1 MENENISKVQQ
12 IALLAE
18 ETERNL
24 TRSRQS
30 WTSFLHTAARLYK
43 YPFNEQLLIFA
54 QRPEATACADY
65 DIWNKQMNRYIR
77 RGSKG
82 IALIDTDT
90 EPRTLKYVFD
100 VSDTGKTERS
110 KTPFLWE
117 YRDEH
122 ENVVASALESKYDVS
137 AKNGIANQLESIAA
151 QLVDE
156 YWGNYKR
163 DIFDIVD
170 DSFLE
175 GYDEDNIGMAFR
187 NAAVVSTTYTLL
199 TRCGIN
205 ADEYFEDEDFLSIF
219 DFNTSDTV
227 NFLAT
232 AVSETSEQVLRQIEM
247 SVKNYE
253 RERSKNNEQ
262 HHLQSERR
270 LSDSELNSRTDR
282 TETSRE
288 IRQNEERISQES
300 SSGSLEQ
307 NGIEGHSLQS
317 SVGDRRSSEQSLGAD
332 DARTDEISG
341 SDGRTESERPDE
353 MGRSDEQSSGSGRG
367 DNSDG
372 TDLQLSNHDF
382 DARWNGI
389 EYFHQDKEKNE
400 LIKTFLAPHK
410 EEIAMFYESH
420 SDRDER
426 SDFIMSFFNSTPYEM
441 TLSNDVNAGFEA
453 YSDAIRLWRNDGTEL
468 REAWQKWFQIERSV
482 FGLMLMEEW
491 TEPQA
496 SLLSDAE
503 KQMELIGT
511 AVKNEAPLYLPQ
523 SAVDYVLCGG
533 SDFSEG
539 KMRIY
544 RQFTESLSKEEN
556 IKFLKNEYGTG
567 GHSDAIP
574 ASGFWEG
581 HDAKGI
587 EISDHYSVPQR
598 RVLLTWN
605 YVEKRLSELVKAG
618 RYLNPKETE
627 MYPQWL
633 ENRLLKE
640 AEWKREREISD
651 ILRNSANENEP
662 PKEYRYEY
670 NIGDTVKLGTDEYTI
685 LSLEEPVV
693 LSNIQFPLFTEEF
706 SKDEFE
712 KKVKENPANNHLRVE
727 VEVERPAVNTE
738 IETEIDD
745 SNKPDFLLQYE
756 QVKNDNPDS
765 IVLLH
770 VGGFYYAFGKDAEIV
785 AKHTNYTAPGK
796 NLYGNVFIPF
806 CQVLDFNLSY
816 VTKSLNENNI
826 ETVVMALDKGV
837 MDRYSP
843 PSLAEMKET
852 EVLYKVLSALKIDD
866 IDLVYKDS
874 ILIADDGDTVWEG
887 QEFYEFLVHE
897 AIVFEDD
904 GSALGISDELLAEF
918 GKLAEQNG
926 ISLPKR
932 ETTLEEKPAVTVN
945 SRNSIIADEYNG
957 LKEHNPDS
965 IVLYQIGDFF
975 EMFGEDAIKVSK
987 QLDLV
992 LTSREFPNIGR
1003 VEMCGFPKHRLEAYL
1018 EKIRE
1023 ESSVVISGIPDGKTE
1038 RETFQLLRI
1047 GENSE
1052 LEKAKELIN
1061 KFCLDEYGEDAD
1073 FGDMKNID
1081 IAYTTLTDAEI
1092 PVQVSVN
1099 LVDFRIDRFIDNN
1112 HYDSRTYDSLEALIN
1127 GELYSLDFDD
1137 LVYIPDEA
1145 LESRTYPDTATEID
1159 TFDDVDP
1166 SAIRENLAGHGIV
1179 NGEVVDPEALEN
1191 APFIQQVM
1199 SDTEP
1204 SSRFEVRQL
1213 SVPFEGEKYAVYDNE
1228 TDDFYVS
1235 EDNLTHWFDTEE
1247 EALADLENI
1256 SAQNDVVAE
1265 IREPAIPYNVGDVI
1279 YLENDT
1285 PYVIED
1291 IGSHDVRIR
1300 DTTLLYPISRVE
1312 NRANFLKL
1320 LDRYPQ
1326 EEHSKFTAKTVEEF
1340 KAEDY
1345 GLPYDITI
1353 QTIRTDEP
1361 ELPKPENFHI
1371 TDYNLGVGGA
1381 KEKFRNNIT
1390 AINLLHDL
1398 EFEGRQATPEEQEIL
1413 SRYVGWGG
1421 LADAFDDT
1429 NEKWADEYKEL
1440 YVTLSP
1446 DEYRAAKSSVL
1457 DAHYTSPTIINAM
1470 YEAIGNMGFTEGN
1483 ILEPSMGIG
1492 NFFGMLPDEMS
1503 TSRLY
1508 GVEIDS
1514 ISGRIAKQLYPNA
1527 DITISGFEKTSRR
1540 DFYDIAIGNVPFG
1553 QTKVNDREYNK
1564 LGFSIHNYFFAK
1576 ALDQV
1581 RPGGIVA
1588 FVTSHHTM
1596 DAKTPEVRKYLAQRA
1611 DLLGAVR
1618 LPNNAFKANAGT
1630 DVVSDIIFLQKREEP
1645 MEIEPDWVH
1654 LGMSEN
1660 GFPINSYF
1668 AEHPEMILGEQS
1680 SKSTQYGVDAFTV
1693 KPIEGADLGELL
1705 HEAMKNIEGTYK
1717 AAELPTL
1724 EENTE
1729 VSKVSI
1735 PADPNVKN
1743 YSYAVVDGDVYYRQN
1758 SIMVKTEVNATAK
1771 ERIKGMV
1778 GLRDCVNQLIDLQ
1791 LDELTTDSEI
1801 SEKQAE
1807 LNTLYDNFTKKYGL
1821 INDKVNKSAFSNDSS
1836 YYLLCSLEILD
1847 EEKKLKRKADMF
1859 TKRTIKQH
1867 SSVTKVDT
1875 AVEALAVSIGER
1887 ACVDL
1892 GFMASLMG
1900 EGATPQ
1906 KIVEDLQG
1914 IIFKDPRTGPF
1925 DLESNPDR
1933 SYIGWQTADEY
1944 LSGNV
1949 REKLV
1954 YAEYEAEKNPFFNVN
1969 VEALKKAQPKE
1980 LDASEIEVRLGATW
1994 IDKEI
1999 IEQFMFETFKTPNY
2013 AQFNMKVK
2021 YSEYTAEWRIENKSF
2036 ISGSDVNAHV
2046 TYGTTRKS
2054 AYEILEDSLNLRDV
2068 RVYDTVIENGK
2079 DKRVLNS
2086 KETTLAQQKQQ
2097 VIKDE
2102 FRDWIFR
2109 DPERRNYLVEKYNV
2123 LFNST
2128 KPREYDGSHI
2138 VFSGMNPEIKLRE
2151 HQLNAVAH
2159 ILYGGN
2165 TLLAH
2170 EVGAGK
2176 TFEMVAAAMESK
2188 RLGLCRKPLFAVPN
2202 HLTEQWASEFLR
2214 LYPSANILVT
2224 TKKDFQPENRKK
2236 FCARIATG
2244 DYDAIIIGHSQFEK
2258 IPVSLERQERLIQQ
2272 QIDEITEN
2280 IAMMKY
2286 DRGEKFTVKQ
2296 LEKTRRSLEAKL
2308 EKLQSTE
2315 RKDDVVNFE
2324 QLGVDRLYVDE
2335 AHNYKNLFLYTK
2347 MRNVAGLSTSEAQKS
2362 SDMFMKCRYLDEVTG
2377 NKGVVFATGTPVS
2390 NSMTELYTMMRYL
2403 QYDML
2408 QKKNLTH
2415 FDAWASNFGE
2425 TTTAIELAP
2434 EGTGY
2439 RARTRFAKFFNL
2451 PELMNMFKEAAD
2463 IKTAD
2468 TLNLPRPEA
2477 EYHNVVAHPTET
2489 QKGLVSELSERAAA
2503 VHLGSVDPS
2512 EDNMLKI
2519 TSDGRKLGLDQR
2531 IINPDFADEEG
2542 TKVNLCVDNIVRIY
2556 EEGNADKLTQLVFCD
2571 ISTPKTKTAA
2581 KAEPTLTNLDPI
2593 PEKSFTV
2600 YEDIRDKL
2608 IARGVKPEEIAFI
2621 HDANTEEKKKDLFGK
2636 VRSGK
2641 VRVLMG
2647 STSKMGAGTNVQ
2659 DRLIA
2664 LHDLDA
2670 PWRPGDLEQ
2679 RSGRIVRQGN
2689 QNEKVHIYR
2698 YVTESTFDAYLW
2710 QTLEQKQK
2718 FISQIMTSKSPVRSC
2733 EDVDET
2739 TLSFAEIKAL
2749 CAGDERIKEKMDLDV
2764 DVAKLKLMKAS
2775 HQNQQFRLEDNI
2787 LKNFP
2792 QQIKQYEE
2800 YINGFQ
2806 TDIQTAKDNS
2816 HPPEGFAGMT
2826 IRGDFLTDKENAG
2839 AALIDAM
2846 KDAKFFMEA
2855 PIGSYRGFDM
2865 SLSVEDFGKKYVLTL
2880 KGKMSHKVELGKD
2893 PRGNLIR
2900 IDNVLDSITKRLNDT
2915 QLRLDNVKTQLENAK
2930 AELGKPF
2937 PQEEELKIKSA
2948 RLTELNIALNM
2959 DKPEA
2964 PSAENAIAKSNR
2976 PSIMDK
2982 LQMASA
2988 KSKTTIP
2995 KTTEKKKTEE
3005 VL

>member
-1 MENENISKVQQ
+1 
-12 IALLAE
+12 
-18 ETERNL
+18 
-24 TRSRQS
+24 
-30 WTSFLHTAARLYK
+30 
-43 YPFNEQLLIFA
+43 
-54 QRPEATACADY
+54 
-65 DIWNKQMNRYIR
+65 
-77 RGSKG
+77 
-82 IALIDTDT
+82 
-90 EPRTLKYVFD
+90 
-100 VSDTGKTERS
+100 
-110 KTPFLWE
+110 
-117 YRDEH
+117 
-122 ENVVASALESKYDVS
+122 
-137 AKNGIANQLESIAA
+137 
-151 QLVDE
+151 
-156 YWGNYKR
+156 
-163 DIFDIVD
+163 
-170 DSFLE
+170 
-175 GYDEDNIGMAFR
+175 
-187 NAAVVSTTYTLL
+187 
-199 TRCGIN
+199 
-205 ADEYFEDEDFLSIF
+205 
-219 DFNTSDTV
+219 
-227 NFLAT
+227 
-232 AVSETSEQVLRQIEM
+232 
-247 SVKNYE
+247 
-253 RERSKNNEQ
+253 
-262 HHLQSERR
+262 
-270 LSDSELNSRTDR
+270 
-282 TETSRE
+282 
-288 IRQNEERISQES
+288 
-300 SSGSLEQ
+300 
-307 NGIEGHSLQS
+307 
-317 SVGDRRSSEQSLGAD
+317 
-332 DARTDEISG
+332 
-341 SDGRTESERPDE
+341 

-389 EYFHQDKEKNE
+389 EYFHQNKEKNE

-441 TLSNDVNAGFEA
+441 TLSNGVNAGFEA

-605 YVEKRLSELVKAG
+605 YIESRLSELIKAD
-618 RYLNPKETE
+618 RYLNSKETE

-651 ILRNSANENEP
+651 ILRNSANEKEP
-662 PKEYRYEY
+662 TKEYRYEY
-670 NIGDTVKLGTDEYTI
+670 SIGDTVKLGTDEYTI

-738 IETEIDD
+738 TETDIDD

-765 IVLLH
+765 IVLMH
-770 VGGFYYAFGKDAEIV
+770 VGGFYYAFGKDAETV
-785 AKHTNYTAPGK
+785 AKHTNYTAVEK
-796 NLYGNVFIPF
+796 NIYGNVFTPC

-816 VTKSLNENNI
+816 VTKSLVENNI

-837 MDRYSP
+837 MDRYPHVDETRNPEKVILSFVQP
-843 PSLAEMKET
+843 ETKET

-866 IDLVYKDS
+866 IDLAYKDN
-874 ILIADDGDTVWEG
+874 ILIADDGDNVWKG
-887 QEFYEFLVHE
+887 QEFYEFLVDE

-904 GSALGISDELLAEF
+904 GSALGISDDLLGEF

-926 ISLPKR
+926 ISLPER
-932 ETTLEEKPAVTVN
+932 ETPVNEKPAVTVN

-965 IVLYQIGDFF
+965 IVLYQVGDFF

-1003 VEMCGFPKHRLEAYL
+1003 VEMCGFPRHRLEAYL

-1023 ESSVVISGIPDGKTE
+1023 ENNVVISAVPNGKTE
-1038 RETFQLLRI
+1038 RETFQMLRI
-1047 GENSE
+1047 GDNSE
-1052 LEKAKELIN
+1052 LEKAKDLIN
-1061 KFCLDEYGEDAD
+1061 KFCLEEYGEDAD
-1073 FGDMKNID
+1073 FSDMKNID

-1112 HYDSRTYDSLEALIN
+1112 HYDSRSYDSLEALIN

-1145 LESRTYPDTATEID
+1145 LESQTFGKTKID
-1159 TFDDVDP
+1159 DFADVDP
-1166 SAIRENLAGHGIV
+1166 SAIRENLAEHGIV
-1179 NGEVVDPEALEN
+1179 NGEVVDPEALGN
-1191 APFIQQVM
+1191 SPFIQQVM
-1199 SDTEP
+1199 NDTEP
-1204 SSRFEVRQL
+1204 SGRFEVRQL

-1228 TDDFYVS
+1228 TDDFYVT

-1247 EALADLENI
+1247 EALADLEEIKRIVYGTNT
-1256 SAQNDVVAE
+1256 VAE
-1265 IREPAIPYNVGDVI
+1265 KIRELEIPYNVGDVI

-1326 EEHSKFTAKTVEEF
+1326 EEHSKFTTKTVEEF

-1361 ELPKPENFHI
+1361 ELSKPENFHI
-1371 TDYNLGVGGA
+1371 TDYNLGIGGA
-1381 KEKFRNNIT
+1381 KEKFKNNII
-1390 AINLLHDL
+1390 AINLLKEL
-1398 EFEGRQATPEEQEIL
+1398 ESEGRNATPEEQEIL

-1429 NEKWADEYKEL
+1429 NEKWGDEYREL

-1668 AEHPEMILGEQS
+1668 TEHPEMILGEQS

-1705 HEAMKNIEGTYK
+1705 HEAMKNIQGSYK

-1735 PADPNVKN
+1735 TADPNVKN

-1778 GLRDCVNQLIDLQ
+1778 GLRDCVNELIDLQ

-1836 YYLLCSLEILD
+1836 YYLLCSLEVLD

-1949 REKLV
+1949 GEKLV

-1969 VEALKKAQPKE
+1969 VEALAKAQPKE

-2079 DKRVLNS
+2079 EKRVLNS

-2608 IARGVKPEEIAFI
+2608 IASGVKPEEIAFI

-2806 TDIQTAKDNS
+2806 ADIQTAKDNS

-2826 IRGDFLTDKENAG
+2826 VRGDFLTDKENAG

-2846 KDAKFFMEA
+2846 KDVKIFMET

-2915 QLRLDNVKTQLENAK
+2915 QLRLDNVKTQMENAK

-2964 PSAENAIAKSNR
+2964 PSAENAIAKSSR

>member
-122 ENVVASALESKYDVS
+122 ENTVTSALESKYDVS

-170 DSFLE
+170 HSFLE

-199 TRCGIN
+199 TRCGLN

-232 AVSETSEQVLRQIEM
+232 AVSETSEQVLRQIEI

-270 LSDSELNSRTDR
+270 LSDSELNSRSDR
-282 TETSRE
+282 EETPRE
-288 IRQNEERISQES
+288 IRQNEEGISQES
-300 SSGSLEQ
+300 PSGSLEQ
-307 NGIEGHSLQS
+307 NGIEGHSLQP
-317 SVGDRRSSEQSLGAD
+317 SVGDRRSSEQSLGTD
-332 DARTDEISG
+332 DARTDEISR

-372 TDLQLSNHDF
+372 TDLQLNLFTSSQ
-382 DARWNGI
+382 NG
-389 EYFHQDKEKNE
+389 EQLSLF
-400 LIKTFLAPHK
+400 PS
-410 EEIAMFYESH
+410 EEE
-420 SDRDER
+420 
-426 SDFIMSFFNSTPYEM
+426 
-441 TLSNDVNAGFEA
+441 
-453 YSDAIRLWRNDGTEL
+453 
-468 REAWQKWFQIERSV
+468 QIN
-482 FGLMLMEEW
+482 
-491 TEPQA
+491 
-496 SLLSDAE
+496 
-503 KQMELIGT
+503 II
-511 AVKNEAPLYLPQ
+511 NEAE
-523 SAVDYVLCGG
+523 
-533 SDFSEG
+533 SDFSTLFASSFSQKEIDAFLLVGSNSEHPRTRIATEYMKQKDIPTLAEYLKTMYHGGYGVAVDGKEISAWYADDGIHISRGTSARYSKSAMVVSWENVATRIGEMLDEG
-539 KMRIY
+539 TFATNGELAEAEGLERNLLAQKILFLK
-544 RQFTESLSKEEN
+544 QDLSKDFKEQYLPSINGKEFWYYRESGERLTDLLSN
-556 IKFLKNEYGTG
+556 TEFRQTLLSEYREFL
-567 GHSDAIP
+567 A
-574 ASGFWEG
+574 
-581 HDAKGI
+581 
-587 EISDHYSVPQR
+587 
-598 RVLLTWN
+598 N
-605 YVEKRLSELVKAG
+605 YVSDRSIMRFHFHKFFEIEKALSELNLP
-618 RYLNPKETE
+618 R
-627 MYPQWL
+627 
-633 ENRLLKE
+633 
-640 AEWKREREISD
+640 
-651 ILRNSANENEP
+651 
-662 PKEYRYEY
+662 KEYSSDMMETPKITQFITDDEINATIAKKYSGVQDGQFRIYEFFTQEHTTKEKEDFLKHEY
-670 NIGDTVKLGTDEYTI
+670 GIGGG
-685 LSLEEPVV
+685 
-693 LSNIQFPLFTEEF
+693 
-706 SKDEFE
+706 
-712 KKVKENPANNHLRVE
+712 NNAISGNFHSWEDHDGKGLRLQ
-727 VEVERPAVNTE
+727 
-738 IETEIDD
+738 
-745 SNKPDFLLQYE
+745 KPDCKEIQLKWNQVAKRIENLIKSGNYLSADDLQKYE
-756 QVKNDNPDS
+756 ERKRAEAISETDDGERVVISFYNGDNP
-765 IVLLH
+765 
-770 VGGFYYAFGKDAEIV
+770 EI
-785 AKHTNYTAPGK
+785 KT
-796 NLYGNVFIPF
+796 LY
-806 CQVLDFNLSY
+806 S
-816 VTKSLNENNI
+816 
-826 ETVVMALDKGV
+826 
-837 MDRYSP
+837 
-843 PSLAEMKET
+843 
-852 EVLYKVLSALKIDD
+852 VLSALKINDVELSIED
-866 IDLVYKDS
+866 G
-874 ILIADDGDTVWEG
+874 ILIADDGDNVWEG
-887 QEFYEFLVHE
+887 QEFYEFLVDE
-897 AIVFEDD
+897 AIVFNDD
-904 GSALGISDELLAEF
+904 GSALGISDELLGEF

-926 ISLPKR
+926 VTLPER
-932 ETTLEEKPAVTVN
+932 ETPVNEKPAVTAN

-965 IVLYQIGDFF
+965 IILYQVGDFF

-1003 VEMCGFPKHRLEAYL
+1003 VEMCGFPRHRLEAYL

-1023 ESSVVISGIPDGKTE
+1023 ENNVVISAVPDGKTE
-1038 RETFQLLRI
+1038 RETFQMLRI
-1047 GENSE
+1047 GDNSE

-1073 FGDMKNID
+1073 FNDMKNID
-1081 IAYTTLTDAEI
+1081 IAYTTLTDKEI

-1112 HYDSRTYDSLEALIN
+1112 HYDSRSYDSLEALIN
-1127 GELYSLDFDD
+1127 GELYGLDFDD

-1145 LESRTYPDTATEID
+1145 LESKIYTNTEI
-1159 TFDDVDP
+1159 VSGP
-1166 SAIRENLAGHGIV
+1166 SN
-1179 NGEVVDPEALEN
+1179 
-1191 APFIQQVM
+1191 
-1199 SDTEP
+1199 
-1204 SSRFEVRQL
+1204 RFEVRQL
-1213 SVPFEGEKYAVYDNE
+1213 SVPFEGDKFAVYDNE
-1228 TDDFYVS
+1228 TDDFYVT

-1300 DTTLLYPISRVE
+1300 DTTLLFPISRVE

-1320 LDRYPQ
+1320 LEQYPQ

-1353 QTIRTDEP
+1353 QTLGTKEA
-1361 ELPKPENFHI
+1361 EKAKPENFHI

-1381 KEKFRNNIT
+1381 KEKFKNNII
-1390 AINLLHDL
+1390 AINLLKEL
-1398 EFEGRQATPEEQEIL
+1398 EHEGRQATPEEQEIL

-1429 NEKWADEYKEL
+1429 NEKWGDEYREL

-1527 DITISGFEKTSRR
+1527 DITMSGFEKTSRR

-1735 PADPNVKN
+1735 PADPNIKN

-1778 GLRDCVNQLIDLQ
+1778 GLRDCVNELIDLQ

-1836 YYLLCSLEILD
+1836 YYLLCSLEVLD

-1969 VEALKKAQPKE
+1969 VEALTKAQPKE

-2109 DPERRNYLVEKYNV
+2109 DPDRRNYLVEKYNV

-2408 QKKNLTH
+2408 SKKNLTH

-2503 VHLGSVDPS
+2503 VHLGNVDPS

-2581 KAEPTLTNLDPI
+2581 KSEPTLTNLSLV
-2593 PEKSFTV
+2593 PEKFFTV

-2659 DRLIA
+2659 DRLVA

-2806 TDIQTAKDNS
+2806 ADIQTAKDNS

-2915 QLRLDNVKTQLENAK
+2915 QLRLDNVKTQMENAK

-2964 PSAENAIAKSNR
+2964 PSAENAIAKSSR

-2995 KTTEKKKTEE
+2995 KATEKKKTEE

>member
-30 WTSFLHTAARLYK
+30 WTSFLNTAARLYK

-77 RGSKG
+77 KGSKG

-122 ENVVASALESKYDVS
+122 ENTVTSALESKYDVS
-137 AKNGIANQLESIAA
+137 AKNGIANQLESIAS

-156 YWGNYKR
+156 YWGNFKR

-232 AVSETSEQVLRQIEM
+232 AVSETSEQVLRQIEI

-282 TETSRE
+282 EETPRE
-288 IRQNEERISQES
+288 IRQNEEGISQES
-300 SSGSLEQ
+300 PSGSLEQ
-307 NGIEGHSLQS
+307 NGIEGYSLQPS
-317 SVGDRRSSEQSLGAD
+317 AGDRRSSEQSLGTD
-332 DARTDEISG
+332 DARTDEISR

-441 TLSNDVNAGFEA
+441 TLSNGVNAGFEA

-496 SLLSDAE
+496 SLLSGAE
-503 KQMELIGT
+503 KQELIGT
-511 AVKNEAPLYLPQ
+511 AVKNEAPLYLSQ

-605 YVEKRLSELVKAG
+605 YIESRLSELVKAD

-651 ILRNSANENEP
+651 ILRNSAKEKET

-670 NIGDTVKLGTDEYTI
+670 NVGDTVKLGADEYTI
-685 LSLEEPVV
+685 LSADDPVV

-738 IETEIDD
+738 TDIDD

-765 IVLLH
+765 IVLMH

-785 AKHTNYTAPGK
+785 SKHTNYTAEGK
-796 NLYGNVFIPF
+796 NLYGNVFTPF
-806 CQVLDFNLSY
+806 CQMLDFNLSY

-837 MDRYSP
+837 MDRYTP
-843 PSLAEMKET
+843 PSL
-852 EVLYKVLSALKIDD
+852 S
-866 IDLVYKDS
+866 
-874 ILIADDGDTVWEG
+874 
-887 QEFYEFLVHE
+887 
-897 AIVFEDD
+897 
-904 GSALGISDELLAEF
+904 
-918 GKLAEQNG
+918 EQKT
-926 ISLPKR
+926 SV
-932 ETTLEEKPAVTVN
+932 E

-965 IVLYQIGDFF
+965 IILYQVGDFF

-987 QLDLV
+987 QFDLV

-1003 VEMCGFPKHRLEAYL
+1003 VEMCGFPRHRLEAYL

-1023 ESSVVISGIPDGKTE
+1023 ENSVVISAIPDGKTE
-1038 RETFQLLRI
+1038 RESFQMLRI

-1052 LEKAKELIN
+1052 IEKAKELIN

-1112 HYDSRTYDSLEALIN
+1112 HYDSRSYDSLEALIN

-1145 LESRTYPDTATEID
+1145 LESQAFGKTEID
-1159 TFDDVDP
+1159 DFDDVDP
-1166 SAIRENLAGHGIV
+1166 SVIRENLAEHGIV

-1199 SDTEP
+1199 NDTEP

-1228 TDDFYVS
+1228 TDDFYVT

-1247 EALADLENI
+1247 EALADLESI
-1256 SAQNDVVAE
+1256 SAQNDVIAE
-1265 IREPAIPYNVGDVI
+1265 IREPEIPYNVGDVI

-1326 EEHSKFTAKTVEEF
+1326 EEHSKFTTKTVEEF

-1353 QTIRTDEP
+1353 QTLGTKEA
-1361 ELPKPENFHI
+1361 EKSKPENFHI
-1371 TDYNLGVGGA
+1371 TDYNLGIGGA
-1381 KEKFRNNIT
+1381 KEKFKNNII
-1390 AINLLHDL
+1390 AINLLKEL
-1398 EFEGRQATPEEQEIL
+1398 EHEGRQATPEEQEIL

-1429 NEKWADEYKEL
+1429 NEKWGDEYREL

-1668 AEHPEMILGEQS
+1668 AQHPEMILGEQS

-1778 GLRDCVNQLIDLQ
+1778 GLRDCVNELIDLQ

-1821 INDKVNKSAFSNDSS
+1821 INDKINKSAFSNDSS
-1836 YYLLCSLEILD
+1836 YYLLCSLEVLD

-1867 SSVTKVDT
+1867 SSITKVDT

-1969 VEALKKAQPKE
+1969 VEALTKAQPKE

-2109 DPERRNYLVEKYNV
+2109 DPDRRNYLVEKYNV

-2188 RLGLCRKPLFAVPN
+2188 RLGLCKKPLFAVPN

-2408 QKKNLTH
+2408 SKKNLTH

-2503 VHLGSVDPS
+2503 VHLGNVDPS

-2531 IINPDFADEEG
+2531 IINPDFSDEEG

-2556 EEGNADKLTQLVFCD
+2556 EEGNADKLTQLALTLSLSVKYPVLRFVLVLFLIKELFQTLAMIIMYYRGKILPGAILPGKICTIVLFSSFIFMVLVPNLSIRIINWIAVAD
-2571 ISTPKTKTAA
+2571 TLVLTYSFISYILA
-2581 KAEPTLTNLDPI
+2581 
-2593 PEKSFTV
+2593 
-2600 YEDIRDKL
+2600 Y
-2608 IARGVKPEEIAFI
+2608 
-2621 HDANTEEKKKDLFGK
+2621 FGK
-2636 VRSGK
+2636 NRK
-2641 VRVLMG
+2641 
-2647 STSKMGAGTNVQ
+2647 
-2659 DRLIA
+2659 
-2664 LHDLDA
+2664 
-2670 PWRPGDLEQ
+2670 
-2679 RSGRIVRQGN
+2679 
-2689 QNEKVHIYR
+2689 
-2698 YVTESTFDAYLW
+2698 
-2710 QTLEQKQK
+2710 
-2718 FISQIMTSKSPVRSC
+2718 
-2733 EDVDET
+2733 
-2739 TLSFAEIKAL
+2739 
-2749 CAGDERIKEKMDLDV
+2749 
-2764 DVAKLKLMKAS
+2764 
-2775 HQNQQFRLEDNI
+2775 
-2787 LKNFP
+2787 
-2792 QQIKQYEE
+2792 
-2800 YINGFQ
+2800 
-2806 TDIQTAKDNS
+2806 
-2816 HPPEGFAGMT
+2816 
-2826 IRGDFLTDKENAG
+2826 
-2839 AALIDAM
+2839 LIDA
-2846 KDAKFFMEA
+2846 DA
-2855 PIGSYRGFDM
+2855 
-2865 SLSVEDFGKKYVLTL
+2865 
-2880 KGKMSHKVELGKD
+2880 
-2893 PRGNLIR
+2893 
-2900 IDNVLDSITKRLNDT
+2900 
-2915 QLRLDNVKTQLENAK
+2915 
-2930 AELGKPF
+2930 
-2937 PQEEELKIKSA
+2937 
-2948 RLTELNIALNM
+2948 
-2959 DKPEA
+2959 
-2964 PSAENAIAKSNR
+2964 
-2976 PSIMDK
+2976 
-2982 LQMASA
+2982 
-2988 KSKTTIP
+2988 
-2995 KTTEKKKTEE
+2995 
-3005 VL
+3005 

>member
-1 MENENISKVQQ
+1 
-12 IALLAE
+12 
-18 ETERNL
+18 
-24 TRSRQS
+24 
-30 WTSFLHTAARLYK
+30 
-43 YPFNEQLLIFA
+43 
-54 QRPEATACADY
+54 
-65 DIWNKQMNRYIR
+65 
-77 RGSKG
+77 
-82 IALIDTDT
+82 
-90 EPRTLKYVFD
+90 
-100 VSDTGKTERS
+100 
-110 KTPFLWE
+110 
-117 YRDEH
+117 
-122 ENVVASALESKYDVS
+122 
-137 AKNGIANQLESIAA
+137 
-151 QLVDE
+151 
-156 YWGNYKR
+156 
-163 DIFDIVD
+163 
-170 DSFLE
+170 
-175 GYDEDNIGMAFR
+175 
-187 NAAVVSTTYTLL
+187 
-199 TRCGIN
+199 
-205 ADEYFEDEDFLSIF
+205 
-219 DFNTSDTV
+219 
-227 NFLAT
+227 
-232 AVSETSEQVLRQIEM
+232 
-247 SVKNYE
+247 
-253 RERSKNNEQ
+253 
-262 HHLQSERR
+262 
-270 LSDSELNSRTDR
+270 
-282 TETSRE
+282 
-288 IRQNEERISQES
+288 
-300 SSGSLEQ
+300 
-307 NGIEGHSLQS
+307 
-317 SVGDRRSSEQSLGAD
+317 
-332 DARTDEISG
+332 
-341 SDGRTESERPDE
+341 

-389 EYFHQDKEKNE
+389 EYFHQNKEKNE

-441 TLSNDVNAGFEA
+441 TLSNGINAGFEA

-503 KQMELIGT
+503 KQELIGT

-574 ASGFWEG
+574 SSGFWEG

-605 YVEKRLSELVKAG
+605 YVESRLSELIKAD

-651 ILRNSANENEP
+651 ILRNSAKEKET

-670 NIGDTVKLGTDEYTI
+670 NVGDTVKLGTDEYTI

-727 VEVERPAVNTE
+727 VEVERTAVNTE
-738 IETEIDD
+738 TETEIDD

-765 IVLLH
+765 IVLMH
-770 VGGFYYAFGKDAEIV
+770 VGGFYYAFGKDAEIIS
-785 AKHTNYTAPGK
+785 KHTNYTAEGK
-796 NLYGNVFIPF
+796 NLYGNVFTPF

-837 MDRYSP
+837 MDRYTP
-843 PSLAEMKET
+843 PSL
-852 EVLYKVLSALKIDD
+852 S
-866 IDLVYKDS
+866 
-874 ILIADDGDTVWEG
+874 
-887 QEFYEFLVHE
+887 
-897 AIVFEDD
+897 
-904 GSALGISDELLAEF
+904 
-918 GKLAEQNG
+918 EQKT
-926 ISLPKR
+926 SV
-932 ETTLEEKPAVTVN
+932 E
-945 SRNSIIADEYNG
+945 SRNSIIADEYND

-965 IVLYQIGDFF
+965 IILYQVGDFF

-1003 VEMCGFPKHRLEAYL
+1003 VEMCGFPRHRLEAYL

-1023 ESSVVISGIPDGKTE
+1023 ENSVVISAVPDGKTE
-1038 RETFQLLRI
+1038 RETFQMLRI

-1073 FGDMKNID
+1073 FSDMKNID

-1112 HYDSRTYDSLEALIN
+1112 HYDSRSYDSLEALIN
-1127 GELYSLDFDD
+1127 GELYSLDFDE

-1145 LESRTYPDTATEID
+1145 LESQTFGKTEIAD
-1159 TFDDVDP
+1159 FDDVEPEHIVLSP
-1166 SAIRENLAGHGIV
+1166 SE
-1179 NGEVVDPEALEN
+1179 
-1191 APFIQQVM
+1191 
-1199 SDTEP
+1199 
-1204 SSRFEVRQL
+1204 RFEIHEI
-1213 SVPFEGEKYAVYDNE
+1213 SVPYEDDKFAVYDNE
-1228 TDDFYVS
+1228 INDFYIA

-1247 EALADLENI
+1247 EALADLEEIKRIVYGTNT
-1256 SAQNDVVAE
+1256 VAEE
-1265 IREPAIPYNVGDVI
+1265 IREPEIPYNVGDVI

-1312 NRANFLKL
+1312 NRANFLHL

-1353 QTIRTDEP
+1353 QTLSTKE
-1361 ELPKPENFHI
+1361 EEKAKPENFHI
-1371 TDYNLGVGGA
+1371 TDYNLGIGGA
-1381 KEKFRNNIT
+1381 KEKFKNNII
-1390 AINLLHDL
+1390 AINLLKEL
-1398 EFEGRQATPEEQEIL
+1398 EHEGRQATPEEQEIL

-1429 NEKWADEYKEL
+1429 NEKWGDEYREL

-1680 SKSTQYGVDAFTV
+1680 SKSTQFGVDAFTV

-1705 HEAMKNIEGTYK
+1705 HEAMKNIQGTYK

-1778 GLRDCVNQLIDLQ
+1778 GLRDCVNELIDLQ

-1887 ACVDL
+1887 ASVDL

-1969 VEALKKAQPKE
+1969 VEALTKAQPKE

-2068 RVYDTVIENGK
+2068 RVYDTIIENGK

-2775 HQNQQFRLEDNI
+2775 YQNQQFRLEDNI

-2792 QQIKQYEE
+2792 QQIRQYEE

-2806 TDIQTAKDNS
+2806 ADIQTAKDNS

-2964 PSAENAIAKSNR
+2964 PSAENAIAKSSR

>member
-24 TRSRQS
+24 TRSRQN
-30 WTSFLHTAARLYK
+30 WTAFLTTAARLYK

-65 DIWNKQMNRYIR
+65 DIWNQQMNRYIR

-122 ENVVASALESKYDVS
+122 ENTVTSALESKYDVS

-199 TRCGIN
+199 SRFGIN

-232 AVSETSEQVLRQIEM
+232 AVSETSEQVLRQIEI

-282 TETSRE
+282 EETPRE
-288 IRQNEERISQES
+288 IRQNEEGISQES

-307 NGIEGHSLQS
+307 NGIEGHSLQP

-353 MGRSDEQSSGSGRG
+353 VGRSDEQSSSSGRG

-426 SDFIMSFFNSTPYEM
+426 SDFIMSFFNSIPYEM
-441 TLSNDVNAGFEA
+441 TLSNGVNAGFEA

-574 ASGFWEG
+574 SSGFWEG

-605 YVEKRLSELVKAG
+605 YIESRLSELIKAD

-640 AEWKREREISD
+640 AEWKKEREISD
-651 ILRNSANENEP
+651 ILRNSAKEKET

-670 NIGDTVKLGTDEYTI
+670 NVGDTVKLGTDEYTI

-738 IETEIDD
+738 IETDIDD

-765 IVLLH
+765 IVLMH

-785 AKHTNYTAPGK
+785 STHTNYTAEGK
-796 NLYGNVFIPF
+796 NLYSNVFTPF

-837 MDRYSP
+837 MDRYTP
-843 PSLAEMKET
+843 PSLSEPKT
-852 EVLYKVLSALKIDD
+852 
-866 IDLVYKDS
+866 
-874 ILIADDGDTVWEG
+874 TVE
-887 QEFYEFLVHE
+887 
-897 AIVFEDD
+897 
-904 GSALGISDELLAEF
+904 
-918 GKLAEQNG
+918 
-926 ISLPKR
+926 
-932 ETTLEEKPAVTVN
+932 

-965 IVLYQIGDFF
+965 IILYQVGDFF

-1003 VEMCGFPKHRLEAYL
+1003 VEMCGFPRHRLEAYL

-1023 ESSVVISGIPDGKTE
+1023 ENSVVISAVPDGKTE
-1038 RETFQLLRI
+1038 RETFQMLRI

-1073 FGDMKNID
+1073 FSDMKNID

-1112 HYDSRTYDSLEALIN
+1112 HYDSRSYDSLEALIN

-1159 TFDDVDP
+1159 TFADVDP
-1166 SAIRENLAGHGIV
+1166 SAIRENLAEHGIV
-1179 NGEVVDPEALEN
+1179 NGEVVNPEALGN
-1191 APFIQQVM
+1191 SPFIQQVM
-1199 SDTEP
+1199 NDTEP

-1228 TDDFYVS
+1228 TDDFYVT

-1247 EALADLENI
+1247 DALADLANI

-1265 IREPAIPYNVGDVI
+1265 IREPEIPYNVGDVI

-1503 TSRLY
+1503 TSRLC

-1693 KPIEGADLGELL
+1693 KPFEGADLGELL
-1705 HEAMKNIEGTYK
+1705 HEAMKNIQGSYK

-1724 EENTE
+1724 EESTE

-1778 GLRDCVNQLIDLQ
+1778 GLRDCVNELIDLQ

-1933 SYIGWQTADEY
+1933 SFIGWQTADEY

-1969 VEALKKAQPKE
+1969 VEALTKAQPKE

-2109 DPERRNYLVEKYNV
+2109 DPERRSYLVEKYNV

-2659 DRLIA
+2659 DRLVA

-2775 HQNQQFRLEDNI
+2775 YQNQQFRLEDNI

-2792 QQIKQYEE
+2792 QQIRQYEE

-2915 QLRLDNVKTQLENAK
+2915 QLRLDNVKTQMENAK

-2964 PSAENAIAKSNR
+2964 PSAENAIAKSSR

-2995 KTTEKKKTEE
+2995 KATEKKKTEE

>member
-1 MENENISKVQQ
+1 
-12 IALLAE
+12 
-18 ETERNL
+18 
-24 TRSRQS
+24 
-30 WTSFLHTAARLYK
+30 
-43 YPFNEQLLIFA
+43 
-54 QRPEATACADY
+54 
-65 DIWNKQMNRYIR
+65 
-77 RGSKG
+77 
-82 IALIDTDT
+82 
-90 EPRTLKYVFD
+90 
-100 VSDTGKTERS
+100 
-110 KTPFLWE
+110 
-117 YRDEH
+117 
-122 ENVVASALESKYDVS
+122 
-137 AKNGIANQLESIAA
+137 
-151 QLVDE
+151 
-156 YWGNYKR
+156 
-163 DIFDIVD
+163 
-170 DSFLE
+170 
-175 GYDEDNIGMAFR
+175 
-187 NAAVVSTTYTLL
+187 
-199 TRCGIN
+199 
-205 ADEYFEDEDFLSIF
+205 
-219 DFNTSDTV
+219 
-227 NFLAT
+227 
-232 AVSETSEQVLRQIEM
+232 
-247 SVKNYE
+247 
-253 RERSKNNEQ
+253 
-262 HHLQSERR
+262 
-270 LSDSELNSRTDR
+270 
-282 TETSRE
+282 
-288 IRQNEERISQES
+288 
-300 SSGSLEQ
+300 
-307 NGIEGHSLQS
+307 
-317 SVGDRRSSEQSLGAD
+317 
-332 DARTDEISG
+332 
-341 SDGRTESERPDE
+341 
-353 MGRSDEQSSGSGRG
+353 MGRSDEQSSSSGRG

-426 SDFIMSFFNSTPYEM
+426 SDFIMSFFNSTPYET
-441 TLSNDVNAGFEA
+441 TLSNGVNAGFEA
-453 YSDAIRLWRNDGTEL
+453 YSDAIRLWRDDGTEL

-496 SLLSDAE
+496 SLLSGAE
-503 KQMELIGT
+503 KQELIGT

-574 ASGFWEG
+574 SSGFWEG

-605 YVEKRLSELVKAG
+605 YIESRLSELIKAD

-651 ILRNSANENEP
+651 ILRNSAKEKET

-670 NIGDTVKLGTDEYTI
+670 NVGDTVKLGTDEYTI

-727 VEVERPAVNTE
+727 VEVERPAVTTE

-843 PSLAEMKET
+843 PSLAETKET
-852 EVLYKVLSALKIDD
+852 EVLYKVLTALKIDD

-874 ILIADDGDTVWEG
+874 ILIADDGDNVWEG
-887 QEFYEFLVHE
+887 QEFYEFLVDE

-904 GSALGISDELLAEF
+904 GSALGISDDLLDEF

-926 ISLPKR
+926 VSLPER
-932 ETTLEEKPAVTVN
+932 EIPVDEKPEVSVN

-965 IVLYQIGDFF
+965 IILYQVGDFF

-1003 VEMCGFPKHRLEAYL
+1003 VEMCGFPRHRLEAYL

-1023 ESSVVISGIPDGKTE
+1023 ENSVVISAIPDGKTE
-1038 RETFQLLRI
+1038 RESFQMLRI

-1052 LEKAKELIN
+1052 IEKAKELIN

-1073 FGDMKNID
+1073 FSDMKNID

-1099 LVDFRIDRFIDNN
+1099 LVDYRIDRFIDNN
-1112 HYDSRTYDSLEALIN
+1112 HYDSRTYDSLEGLIN
-1127 GELYSLDFDD
+1127 GELYSLNFDD

-1145 LESRTYPDTATEID
+1145 LETQIYTNTEI
-1159 TFDDVDP
+1159 V
-1166 SAIRENLAGHGIV
+1166 S
-1179 NGEVVDPEALEN
+1179 
-1191 APFIQQVM
+1191 
-1199 SDTEP
+1199 EP
-1204 SSRFEVRQL
+1204 SDRFEVRQL
-1213 SVPFEGEKYAVYDNE
+1213 SVPFEGDKFAVYDNE

-1235 EDNLTHWFDTEE
+1235 EDNLTHWFDTEA

-1256 SAQNDVVAE
+1256 SAQNDVVE
-1265 IREPAIPYNVGDVI
+1265 IREPEIPYSVGDVI

-1326 EEHSKFTAKTVEEF
+1326 EEHSKFTTKTVEEF

-1353 QTIRTDEP
+1353 QTLGTKEA
-1361 ELPKPENFHI
+1361 EKSKPENFHI

-1381 KEKFRNNIT
+1381 KEKFKNNII
-1390 AINLLHDL
+1390 AINLLKEL
-1398 EFEGRQATPEEQEIL
+1398 ESEGRNATPEEQEIL

-1429 NEKWADEYKEL
+1429 NEKWGDEYREL

-1778 GLRDCVNQLIDLQ
+1778 GLRDCVNELIDLQ

-1836 YYLLCSLEILD
+1836 YYLLCSLEVLD

-1933 SYIGWQTADEY
+1933 SFIGWQTADEY

-2068 RVYDTVIENGK
+2068 RVYDTITENGK

-2390 NSMTELYTMMRYL
+2390 NSMTELYSMMRYL

-2581 KAEPTLTNLDPI
+2581 KSEPTLTNLDPI
-2593 PEKSFTV
+2593 LEKSFTV

-2608 IARGVKPEEIAFI
+2608 IARGVKPEEIVFI

-2806 TDIQTAKDNS
+2806 ADIQTAKDNS

-2826 IRGDFLTDKENAG
+2826 VRGDFLTDKENAG

-2846 KDAKFFMEA
+2846 KDVKIFMET

-2915 QLRLDNVKTQLENAK
+2915 QLRLDNVKTQMENAK

-2964 PSAENAIAKSNR
+2964 PSAENAIAKSSR

>member
-122 ENVVASALESKYDVS
+122 ENTVTSALESKYDVS
-137 AKNGIANQLESIAA
+137 AKNGIATQLESIAA

-232 AVSETSEQVLRQIEM
+232 AVSETSEQVLRQIEI

-270 LSDSELNSRTDR
+270 LYDSELNSRSDR
-282 TETSRE
+282 EETPRE
-288 IRQNEERISQES
+288 IRQNEEGISQES

-307 NGIEGHSLQS
+307 NGIEGHSLQP
-317 SVGDRRSSEQSLGAD
+317 SVGDRRSSEQSLGTD

-341 SDGRTESERPDE
+341 SDGRTESDRPDE

-372 TDLQLSNHDF
+372 TGLQLSNHDF

-389 EYFHQDKEKNE
+389 EYFHQNKEKNE

-441 TLSNDVNAGFEA
+441 TLSNGVNAGFEA

-496 SLLSDAE
+496 SLLSGAE
-503 KQMELIGT
+503 KQELIGT

-662 PKEYRYEY
+662 TKEYRYEY

-706 SKDEFE
+706 SKAEFE

-727 VEVERPAVNTE
+727 VEVERPAVTTE

-765 IVLLH
+765 IVLMH

-796 NLYGNVFIPF
+796 NLYGNVFTPF

-816 VTKSLNENNI
+816 VTENLIENNI

-843 PSLAEMKET
+843 PSLAETIEP
-852 EVLYKVLSALKIDD
+852 VA
-866 IDLVYKDS
+866 
-874 ILIADDGDTVWEG
+874 
-887 QEFYEFLVHE
+887 
-897 AIVFEDD
+897 
-904 GSALGISDELLAEF
+904 
-918 GKLAEQNG
+918 
-926 ISLPKR
+926 
-932 ETTLEEKPAVTVN
+932 ETTVDEKPAVTVN

-965 IVLYQIGDFF
+965 IILYQVGDFF

-1023 ESSVVISGIPDGKTE
+1023 ENSVVISGIPDGKTE

-1061 KFCLDEYGEDAD
+1061 KFCLDEYGEEAD
-1073 FGDMKNID
+1073 FSDMKNID

-1112 HYDSRTYDSLEALIN
+1112 HYDSRSYDSLEALIN

-1145 LESRTYPDTATEID
+1145 LESQTFGKTEID
-1159 TFDDVDP
+1159 DFADVDP
-1166 SAIRENLAGHGIV
+1166 SAIRENLAEHGIV

-1204 SSRFEVRQL
+1204 SGRFEVRQL

-1228 TDDFYVS
+1228 TDDFYVT

-1320 LDRYPQ
+1320 LEQYPQ

-1514 ISGRIAKQLYPNA
+1514 VSGRIAKQLYPNA

-1660 GFPINSYF
+1660 RFPINSYF

-1724 EENTE
+1724 EESTE

-1778 GLRDCVNQLIDLQ
+1778 GLRDCVNELIDLQ

-1954 YAEYEAEKNPFFNVN
+1954 YAEYEAEKNPFFNMN
-1969 VEALKKAQPKE
+1969 VEALTKAQPKE

-2079 DKRVLNS
+2079 EKRVLNS

-2659 DRLIA
+2659 DRLVA

-2775 HQNQQFRLEDNI
+2775 YQNQQFRLEDNI

-2792 QQIKQYEE
+2792 QQIRQYEE

-2959 DKPEA
+2959 DKPET
-2964 PSAENAIAKSNR
+2964 PSAENAIAKSSR

-2988 KSKTTIP
+2988 KSKTMFSKDIDQKQNNST
-2995 KTTEKKKTEE
+2995 KSCNF
-3005 VL
+3005 LL